1 MYWNIFYM
9 PLYRIGE
16 KVNVAITT
24 FESDEES
31 VVRELFEKTY
41 VGTAILSTASH
52 WSRELAYKQV
62 YDMGDIIEGHDDFH
76 LPKRMCKECGLME
89 PSGLSD
95 DGLCIFCH
103 DKPIEMDS
111 IVW

>member
-9 PLYRIGE
+9 PIYRLGE

-24 FESDEES
+24 FESDDEG
-31 VVRELFEKTY
+31 VVRKLFEKIY
-41 VGTAILSTASH
+41 VGTAILSTSAH
-52 WSRELAYKQV
+52 WTRELAYKQI
-62 YDMGDIIEGHDDFH
+62 YDMGDVIEGHDDFH
-76 LPKRMCKECGLME
+76 IPRRMCKKCGLME

-103 DKPIEMDS
+103 AALSEMDS
-111 IVW
+111 ILL

>member
-9 PLYRIGE
+9 PIYRMGE

-24 FESDEES
+24 FESDDEG
-31 VVRELFEKTY
+31 VVRKLFEKIY
-41 VGTAILSTASH
+41 VGTAILSTSAH
-52 WSRELAYKQV
+52 WTRELAYKQI
-62 YDMGDIIEGHDDFH
+62 YDMGDVIEGHDDFH
-76 LPKRMCKECGLME
+76 IPRRMCKKCRLME

-103 DKPIEMDS
+103 AALSEMDS
-111 IVW
+111 ILL